1 MVTLADV
8 KRANP
13 IWFGA
18 GNKRVFGDV
27 SYKVLHGKATGRPF
41 LVRATN
47 AWTDMFGQP
56 KKLHYRINPIN
67 PTTLKIEMLYD
78 DVFQSMADAKAFLE
92 DE

>member
-13 IWFGA
+13 IWFVA
-18 GNKRVFGDV
+18 GNKRFIGDV

-67 PTTLKIEMLYD
+67 GRGKGIFGGWVKWLM
-78 DVFQSMADAKAFLE
+78 KAMQN
-92 DE
+92 